1 MAKVKI
7 AVVIAIL
14 ALLQVSCA
22 TARKHSGGSGGT
34 SAVMTVNGFEKGQD
48 GGGPSEC
55 DGKFHSNDDLIVA
68 LSSQWYAGGKR
79 CHKKIRIT
87 SADTQQTL
95 RHSAIILFPVVVLG
109 AAWRHRS
116 WTSATPATAARTT
129 SWIPLPPSGRSSGS
143 TPTSARSTSPG
154 PMPEFRRHAPS
165 WILDG
170 RVAMRGMEMPTCGCV
185 PLPLV
190 NYYS

>member
-22 TARKHSGGSGGT
+22 TARRHSGGT

-87 SADTQQTL
+87 SADTRRTVEAQ
-95 RHSAIILFPVVVLG
+95 VVDECDSHRGCKNNIVDSSPAVWKKLG
-109 AAWRHRS
+109 
-116 WTSATPATAARTT
+116 
-129 SWIPLPPSGRSSGS
+129 
-143 TPTSARSTSPG
+143 
-154 PMPEFRRHAPS
+154 
-165 WILDG
+165 LDTDVG
-170 RVAMRGMEMPTCGCV
+170 EVRVTWSDA
-185 PLPLV
+185 
-190 NYYS
+190 